1 MIIRCLNSILHVSS
15 FLSPL
20 SSCNVRRVRT
30 VKNVLLTCTEK
41 QWRHFRFVVENSV
54 WQSTAQGF
62 PEDLGTTDSWP
73 IQWTVY
79 GLQWTSSL
87 EAKEYKT
94 NDSMLSG
101 LGLALFFSIL
111 ILFYITYQFALSDG
125 AKCLWPSLK
134 INVSIKRL
142 WFIQALY
149 WQSNS
154 MNL

>member
-1 MIIRCLNSILHVSS
+1 MIIRCMNSILQVSC

-20 SSCNVRRVRT
+20 SSCNVRRART

-54 WQSTAQGF
+54 WQSIAQGF

-111 ILFYITYQFALSDG
+111 ILFYITYQFALSGG